1 MNYMDFVLIVDKNN
15 KPCIPIKNGKA
26 GYLLREHK
34 AEIINHEP
42 LVIKRTD
49 DYNSDLEN
57 RDIFELKVDS
67 GYLNIGFSVS
77 DNDHEYIA
85 GQVKM
90 LNGMS
95 NRLLERKSMRSSR
108 RNRLRYRKN
117 KNIDYKTVH
126 NPTYKNGNEDGWF
139 APSIVHKMETHIRI
153 IEQLKQWVP
162 IDKVIVEVAKFD
174 IAAMDAYLKDG
185 TILNGKDYQNGE
197 MKGYENVVSY
207 VRARDNYSCYFC
219 NKKKKKDGTLK
230 EKPKRIE
237 VHHKIPRSWGGTNN
251 PGNLICV
258 CQGCHQKIHSNNN
271 NNKYFKELLEQA
283 LQENTFKDSTY
294 MNIVRW
300 ELLNRL
306 TEKYPELDIEAEY
319 GYNTKINRKEAGLRK
334 FHYNDAVCVKEF
346 KNTTLSKK
354 VFIVEQKR
362 CNDRKMEN
370 FADAKYI
377 DSRDGKKKSGNDLKV
392 IRHST
397 KSKRSTNKEHID
409 NERVFRKE
417 KVSKGKI
424 QFECHSY
431 CVKPGDLIYI
441 KEGKHKGK
449 IAEVSTIQIVGGKIP
464 NPIIDINEINNKK
477 IDFNREL
484 KKRKTI
490 SNMTDYQKSFAKYQ
504 IRFTYKE
511 SDADGPSITLTQ
523 KEYEKL
529 KENKSDRVKIIRTRR
544 GLVWRE
550 YDRLTYE
557 AENMDQEEK
566 KLEVKNKKQELKAA

>member
-1 MNYMDFVLIVDKNN
+1 MDFVLIVDKNN
-15 KPCIPIKNGKA
+15 KPCVPIKNGKA

-49 DYNSDLEN
+49 DYNSDFEN

-77 DNDHEYIA
+77 DNEHEYIA
-85 GQVKM
+85 GQVEM

-108 RNRLRYRKN
+108 RSRLRYRRN
-117 KNIDYKTVH
+117 KNIDYKTVR
-126 NPTYKNGNEDGWF
+126 NSTYKNGNEDGWF
-139 APSIVHKMETHIRI
+139 APSIVHKMETYIRI
-153 IEQLKQWVP
+153 IEQLKQWIP
-162 IDKVIVEVAKFD
+162 IDKVIIEVANFD
-174 IAAMDAYLKDG
+174 IAAMDAYLNDG
-185 TILNGKDYQNGE
+185 TILKGKDYQNGE

-219 NKKKKKDGTLK
+219 NKKNGKNGVKK
-230 EKPKRIE
+230 ERPKRIE

-283 LQENTFKDSTY
+283 LQENSFKDSTY

-306 TEKYPELDIEAEY
+306 TDKYPELNIEAEY
-319 GYNTKINRKEAGLRK
+319 GYNTKVNRKEAGLRK
-334 FHYNDAVCVKEF
+334 FHYNDAVCIKEF
-346 KNTTLSKK
+346 KNTTLTKN

-362 CNDRKMEN
+362 CNNRKMES
-370 FADAKYI
+370 FTDAKYI
-377 DSRDGKKKSGNDLKV
+377 DSRDGKKKKGNDLKV
-392 IRHST
+392 IRHGT
-397 KSKRSTNKEHID
+397 KSKRSTNKDHID

-449 IAEVSTIQIVGGKIP
+449 IVEVTGSQIVRTKCKKMEL
-464 NPIIDINEINNKK
+464 NTKDFDNKK

-484 KKRKTI
+484 EKKKI
-490 SNMTDYQKSFAKYQ
+490 LSHMSEEKKIGLEYK
-504 IRFTYKE
+504 ILFTY
-511 SDADGPSITLTQ
+511 DGQTVDKPSIQ
-523 KEYEKL
+523 FPIKEYEKL
-529 KENKSDRVKIIRTRR
+529 KKNKSDIVKIIRTRR

>member
-1 MNYMDFVLIVDKNN
+1 MNYMNFVLIIDKNN
-15 KPCIPIKNGKA
+15 KPCVPIKEGKA
-26 GYLLREHK
+26 GYLLRENK

-42 LVIKRTD
+42 LVIRRLD

-77 DNDHEYIA
+77 DNEHEYIS
-85 GQVKM
+85 GQVEM

-108 RNRLRYRKN
+108 RSRLRYRRN

-153 IEQLKQWVP
+153 IEQLKQWIP
-162 IDKVIVEVAKFD
+162 IDKIIVEVANFD

-185 TILNGKDYQNGE
+185 TVLNGKDYQNGK

-219 NKKKKKDGTLK
+219 NQKKKPNSEKK

-271 NNKYFKELLEQA
+271 NNKYFKELLDQA

-294 MNIVRW
+294 MNIARW

-306 TEKYPELDIEAEY
+306 NEKYPELDIEAEY
-319 GYNTKINRKEAGLRK
+319 GYNTKINRRNAGLRK
-334 FHYNDAVCVKEF
+334 FHYNDAVCIKEF

-362 CNDRKMEN
+362 CNDRKMES
-370 FADAKYI
+370 FTDAKYI
-377 DSRDGKKKSGNDLKV
+377 DSRDGKKKKGNDLKV
-392 IRHST
+392 IRHGT

-409 NERVFRKE
+409 NERIYRKE
-417 KVSKGKI
+417 KISKGKI
-424 QFECHSY
+424 RFECHSY
-431 CVKPGDLIYI
+431 CLKPGDLILITY
-441 KEGKHKGK
+441 GKQKGR
-449 IAEVSTIQIVGGKIP
+449 IVEVTKSQIVRTKCKKMEL
-464 NPIIDINEINNKK
+464 NTNNLNNKK

-484 KKRKTI
+484 EKKKILSHMSEEEKKGLEYRI
-490 SNMTDYQKSFAKYQ
+490 Y
-504 IRFTYKE
+504 FTYE
-511 SDADGPSITLTQ
+511 EQIADKPSIQ
-523 KEYEKL
+523 FPIKEYEKL

-544 GLVWRE
+544 GLIWRE

-566 KLEVKNKKQELKAA
+566 KLEVKNKKQIAA

>member
-1 MNYMDFVLIVDKNN
+1 M
-15 KPCIPIKNGKA
+15 
-26 GYLLREHK
+26 
-34 AEIINHEP
+34 
-42 LVIKRTD
+42 
-49 DYNSDLEN
+49 
-57 RDIFELKVDS
+57 
-67 GYLNIGFSVS
+67 
-77 DNDHEYIA
+77 
-85 GQVKM
+85 
-90 LNGMS
+90 
-95 NRLLERKSMRSSR
+95 
-108 RNRLRYRKN
+108 
-117 KNIDYKTVH
+117 
-126 NPTYKNGNEDGWF
+126 
-139 APSIVHKMETHIRI
+139 
-153 IEQLKQWVP
+153 
-162 IDKVIVEVAKFD
+162 
-174 IAAMDAYLKDG
+174 
-185 TILNGKDYQNGE
+185 
-197 MKGYENVVSY
+197 
-207 VRARDNYSCYFC
+207 
-219 NKKKKKDGTLK
+219 
-230 EKPKRIE
+230 
-237 VHHKIPRSWGGTNN
+237 
-251 PGNLICV
+251 
-258 CQGCHQKIHSNNN
+258 
-271 NNKYFKELLEQA
+271 
-283 LQENTFKDSTY
+283 
-294 MNIVRW
+294 
-300 ELLNRL
+300 
-306 TEKYPELDIEAEY
+306 
-319 GYNTKINRKEAGLRK
+319 
-334 FHYNDAVCVKEF
+334 
-346 KNTTLSKK
+346 
-354 VFIVEQKR
+354 
-362 CNDRKMEN
+362 
-370 FADAKYI
+370 
-377 DSRDGKKKSGNDLKV
+377 
-392 IRHST
+392 
-397 KSKRSTNKEHID
+397 EHID